1 MMITIKHVEKE
12 LNLDE
17 RNHLLSLQILEKKK
31 NDTKSRLEKK
41 TIA

>member
-31 NDTKSRLEKK
+31 MIPSLGWRRKQ
-41 TIA
+41 